1 MAMHRSVAWLL
12 ALSVT
17 AALLSAPVWAAEHPY
32 VLHMMVLICI
42 YAIPAVGL
50 NLMLGYSG
58 LVSLGHMGF
67 AGLGAYTAAV
77 LMVDARWSFWSALAA
92 GTVSA
97 GLAGVLIGLICFRFR
112 GHFFM
117 IVTLAFGLLLH
128 AVMNNWDA
136 VTRGAAGF
144 AGIPRPKPI
153 ALGDTV
159 IAFGQLPN
167 FYYLALA
174 LTVLVFALQYLVV
187 RSNLGRILGAI
198 RQDERLA
205 RSRGVNVL
213 MYKTLVFS
221 LGTALAG
228 LGGVL
233 HVSFLRVAAPASF
246 TMLESIN
253 TVLIVIIG
261 GAGFLV
267 GPVLGAVVFVALPE
281 GLRLANEW
289 RLVIFGALLVLITLF
304 APSGLAGLLS
314 RGWARLGAA
323 PKEPG
328 P

>member
-1 MAMHRSVAWLL
+1 
-12 ALSVT
+12 
-17 AALLSAPVWAAEHPY
+17 
-32 VLHMMVLICI
+32 MVLNAEKSSNSNQFWHLLRCRQLQGYRIQRLF
-42 YAIPAVGL
+42 VG
-50 NLMLGYSG
+50 
-58 LVSLGHMGF
+58 
-67 AGLGAYTAAV
+67 
-77 LMVDARWSFWSALAA
+77 
-92 GTVSA
+92 
-97 GLAGVLIGLICFRFR
+97 
-112 GHFFM
+112 
-117 IVTLAFGLLLH
+117 
-128 AVMNNWDA
+128 
-136 VTRGAAGF
+136 
-144 AGIPRPKPI
+144 
-153 ALGDTV
+153 
-159 IAFGQLPN
+159 
-167 FYYLALA
+167 
-174 LTVLVFALQYLVV
+174 VFVGG
-187 RSNLGRILGAI
+187 S
-198 RQDERLA
+198 
-205 RSRGVNVL
+205 
-213 MYKTLVFS
+213 
-221 LGTALAG
+221 ALAG